1 MSWVKDEVIAQLLR
15 GVPVS
20 LSSLGRRCLDVMSVA
35 VVGHLGSSSM
45 AAAAVASS
53 TTNTIALSV
62 FVGLSSATTT
72 LVSQAV
78 GAGDQEQ
85 AGLWLHRAL
94 IVHAACAVPLTLL
107 LTLLT
112 PLLRAMHFEEQ
123 LASDAGVYCALMLPG
138 VWMWAAIWALT
149 PWLQAHGIV
158 RPQMWIAAVVAA
170 LHPTYLYLLVVVA
183 DLGLF
188 GAAIAGSLSLT
199 SNLAMLSLTI
209 LLCLRSTVPLLSP
222 RRSSASRLG
231 AFLRLGLPGVGMM
244 GEWWASEIS
253 ILVSGLLPRP
263 TLALSAIS
271 VYQSVNAVCFMLPL
285 GASVAGATRVG
296 AALGRG
302 DGVAARRA
310 ACVCVLLG
318 LSFSFT
324 LSLLL
329 LANRRAVAAV
339 FTTDDEL
346 RHVIWHDLLPPLS
359 MYIVADACQCC
370 CGGVLQGCGRQRD
383 GLPLVLGSY
392 YLFGLPLACFL
403 SFKAGWGVRGMVS
416 GMLCAK
422 LCHAAL
428 YAVLVLRTDWARQV
442 REAAERVRSERAGAV
457 VDDVTTAI
465 DPSDGDGDGGG
476 GDLDRGDLDRGDLG
490 RSDTGRHSSS
500 GSGSGVALVPADKAA
515 TVPRSAREFGSARE
529 PESAVADSVGAEAAE
544 AEAAEAEAAEGSG
557 CVACPLDERTRARLP
572 VRRPPT
578 SRRPS
583 TSSEASGVASGR
595 RLPSGPRPRV
605 LRYAQLEEE
614 EAKDRDFE

>member
-1 MSWVKDEVIAQLLR
+1 
-15 GVPVS
+15 
-20 LSSLGRRCLDVMSVA
+20 
-35 VVGHLGSSSM
+35 
-45 AAAAVASS
+45 
-53 TTNTIALSV
+53 
-62 FVGLSSATTT
+62 
-72 LVSQAV
+72 
-78 GAGDQEQ
+78 
-85 AGLWLHRAL
+85 
-94 IVHAACAVPLTLL
+94 
-107 LTLLT
+107 
-112 PLLRAMHFEEQ
+112 
-123 LASDAGVYCALMLPG
+123 
-138 VWMWAAIWALT
+138 
-149 PWLQAHGIV
+149 
-158 RPQMWIAAVVAA
+158 
-170 LHPTYLYLLVVVA
+170 
-183 DLGLF
+183 
-188 GAAIAGSLSLT
+188 
-199 SNLAMLSLTI
+199 
-209 LLCLRSTVPLLSP
+209 
-222 RRSSASRLG
+222 
-231 AFLRLGLPGVGMM
+231 
-244 GEWWASEIS
+244 
-253 ILVSGLLPRP
+253 
-263 TLALSAIS
+263 
-271 VYQSVNAVCFMLPL
+271 
-285 GASVAGATRVG
+285 
-296 AALGRG
+296 
-302 DGVAARRA
+302 
-310 ACVCVLLG
+310 VCVLLG

-359 MYIVADACQCC
+359 IYIVADACQCC

-476 GDLDRGDLDRGDLG
+476 GDLDRGDLG

-500 GSGSGVALVPADKAA
+500 SSRSGVALVPADKAA
-515 TVPRSAREFGSARE
+515 TVPRSAREIESARE
-529 PESAVADSVGAEAAE
+529 LKSAVADSAGAEAAG
-544 AEAAEAEAAEGSG
+544 AEAAEGSG
-557 CVACPLDERTRARLP
+557 SVACPLDERTRARLP
-572 VRRPPT
+572 IRRPPT

-583 TSSEASGVASGR
+583 ASSEASGVASAR

-614 EAKDRDFE
+614 EEKDHAEGQRF